1 MKIPSQIPYDCDQKK
16 QVKRFLSLQ
25 QSVLYMSTI
34 SRKTTCALTDSV
46 ALKVSALTKI
56 QAAVQPRSRG
66 GMGVVSSA
74 RQTCACPTR
83 TLSA

>member
-1 MKIPSQIPYDCDQKK
+1 MKIPSQIPYDSDQKK

-56 QAAVQPRSRG
+56 QAAVQHSRG
-66 GMGVVSSA
+66 MG
-74 RQTCACPTR
+74 
-83 TLSA
+83 L